1 MRRCHYCGGK
11 LGLIV
16 HRKWRLR
23 FCKLACKKS
32 YEYRRSQQIRHR
44 RRWLDTSVLKS
55 ALEGAFHRDH
65 AARERA
71 GYRPLALNPIHHP
84 FEACFAPAARF
95 GRSSIFRATIGYSPP
110 AGPKLESFPCLLS
123 NRSLSSSSIMLRM
136 RSLFLAL
143 SGAGVSILRRAST
156 HVAQYFCQL
165 LAPIVEIS
173 LLGDVTA
180 IQGIGIR
187 LVRDGRAIPDNDNAP
202 ARTQRL
208 DQLHDASRALRF
220 LRLHQGWP

>member
-32 YEYRRSQQIRHR
+32 CEYRQSQQIRHR

-55 ALEGAFHRDH
+55 ELEGAFHRDH
-65 AARERA
+65 AARERV
-71 GYRPLALNPIHHP
+71 GYRPLALNPIYHP

-95 GRSSIFRATIGYSPP
+95 GRSSFFRATIGYLPP
-110 AGPKLESFPCLLS
+110 AGPKLESFPYV
-123 NRSLSSSSIMLRM
+123 SSSSIMLGM
-136 RSLFLAL
+136 RNLLLAL
-143 SGAGVSILRRAST
+143 SGAGVSILRCASA
-156 HVAQYFCQL
+156 HVAEYFCQL

-208 DQLHDASRALRF
+208 DQLHGASDALRF